1 MMKMKGTRT
10 TLLVAGLLLASASES
25 AGALGLVMALLCM
38 AAFALLLVLSLVG
51 REERDAAEA
60 GLPLTAFPHPLDS
73 PGERAGAAER
83 GLCTMPPGWMSTE
96 RPLAAPVP
104 RRSCRAP

>member
-1 MMKMKGTRT
+1 MKMKGART

-51 REERDAAEA
+51 REERDSA
-60 GLPLTAFPHPLDS
+60 GAGFPLTAFPNPLDS
-73 PGERAGAAER
+73 PGEGEGAAER
-83 GLCTMPPGWMSTE
+83 GLCTIPPGWMSIE
-96 RPLAAPVP
+96 RPLDATVP